1 MDGRN
6 TLSDEQMAK
15 LTLPELLDLIKRL
28 LDEVEL
34 RAMQD
39 ANE

>member
-1 MDGRN
+1 MAGRN
-6 TLSDEQMAK
+6 TLSDEQIAK
-15 LTLPELLDLIKRL
+15 LTLPELLDLIRQL

-39 ANE
+39 AN

>member
-6 TLSDEQMAK
+6 TLSDEQIAK
-15 LTLPELLDLIKRL
+15 LTLPELLDLIRRL

-34 RAMQD
+34 RAMQV